1 MSNARPIMTTVEH
14 ACTRHAPFRPRRRQP
29 RVSAIEFKMAKSN
42 KKGGTSGSS
51 QTGKSK
57 RKGK

>member
-1 MSNARPIMTTVEH
+1 M
-14 ACTRHAPFRPRRRQP
+14 ACTRPCTVPTAAASERL
-29 RVSAIEFKMAKSN
+29 SEKEFEMAKSN

>member
-1 MSNARPIMTTVEH
+1 VCRSIPT
-14 ACTRHAPFRPRRRQP
+14 Q
-29 RVSAIEFKMAKSN
+29 SALEFTMAKSN

-51 QTGKSK
+51 QTGKGK

>member
-1 MSNARPIMTTVEH
+1 M
-14 ACTRHAPFRPRRRQP
+14 ACTRPCTVPTAASSERL
-29 RVSAIEFKMAKSN
+29 SEKEFEMAKSN

>member
-1 MSNARPIMTTVEH
+1 MP
-14 ACTRHAPFRPRRRQP
+14 CTRPRTVPTAASSERL
-29 RVSAIEFKMAKSN
+29 SEKEFEMAKSN

>member
-1 MSNARPIMTTVEH
+1 
-14 ACTRHAPFRPRRRQP
+14 
-29 RVSAIEFKMAKSN
+29 VSAMEFKMAKSN